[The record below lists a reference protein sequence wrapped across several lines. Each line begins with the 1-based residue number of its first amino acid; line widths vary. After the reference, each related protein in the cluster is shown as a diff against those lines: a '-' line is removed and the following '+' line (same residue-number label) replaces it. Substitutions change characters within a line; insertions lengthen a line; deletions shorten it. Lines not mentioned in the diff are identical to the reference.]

1 MSKYI
6 LGVDPGLG
14 GGLALIDPSKTEK
27 PRVFGMPVLTKK
39 GTKKRHIDLESLKT
53 LIDMYAHE
61 IHFMVIEDVHS
72 MPNQGVAS
80 MFTFGKV
87 FGIVIGMVAG
97 HGIPIHYA
105 QPQVWKGLMGLS
117 SNKKEA
123 IQKAF
128 KMFGLVDINDGM
140 AEAAL
145 IAKFG
150 ERFL

>member
-14 GGLALIDPSKTEK
+14 GGLALHDPVINGTPTIVEMPTFQKT
-27 PRVFGMPVLTKK
+27 GS
-39 GTKKRHIDLESLKT
+39 KKRHIDLENLKM
-53 LIDMYAHE
+53 LIDLYAHE

-105 QPQVWKGLMGLS
+105 NPSVWKGLMGIG

-123 IQKAF
+123 IEKCW
-128 KMFGLVDINDGM
+128 KVFGLRLKDGP